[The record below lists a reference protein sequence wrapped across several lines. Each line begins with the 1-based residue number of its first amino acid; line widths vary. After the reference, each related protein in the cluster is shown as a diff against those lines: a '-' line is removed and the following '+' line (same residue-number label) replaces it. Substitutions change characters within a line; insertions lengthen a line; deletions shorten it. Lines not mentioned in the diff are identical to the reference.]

1 MYHAETWSEK
11 TGLLFKILWPIL
23 VTQLG
28 LYAMNLT
35 DIIMSGWV
43 SKEDLAGVAIGSSL
57 WMPIITGI
65 NGILLA
71 VTPIVSQM
79 IGSGKRN
86 GIAKFISQALY
97 VSLIVALTVIIVGSF
112 LFKPVI
118 GLMGLEDKVAHI
130 AFYYL
135 IALLFGI
142 VPLFASNVLRY
153 FFDAQGF
160 TRISMFITLLAV
172 PFNVLLNYV
181 FIFGKFGVPA
191 YGGIGSGYATAITYW
206 LIFIIS
212 VVMTFKVSAV
222 RSYRLFI
229 EWAAPS
235 LKVWK
240 EILTI
245 GIPIGLGIFFEVSI
259 FSVVTLLMGLLFDTG
274 TIASHQIALSFSSL
288 VFMVPLSISMALTI
302 VVGYSVGSGKMKA
315 ARQYSLLGVGGGVGL
330 MGLSAFVLFFLREPI
345 AYLYTQDSDVAKL
358 AAQFLIFA
366 IFYQISDAAQASL
379 LGVLRGYKDVQKP
392 FLIAFVSYWIVGL
405 PSGYLLAVYTDMN
418 AYGFWAG
425 IIIGLTFAAV
435 GFLLRLM
442 RVQKGLQGGNGSNV
456 IESV

>member
-1 MYHAETWSEK
+1 MYHAETWGEK
-11 TGLLFKILWPIL
+11 TKLLLKILWPIM

-35 DIIMSGWV
+35 DTIMSGWV
-43 SKEDLAGVAIGSSL
+43 STEDLAGVAIGSSL

-79 IGSGKRN
+79 VGSGKQN
-86 GIAKFISQALY
+86 GIARFISQALY
-97 VSLIVALTVIIVGSF
+97 VSLVVAAVVAVAGIF
-112 LFKPVI
+112 LFKPVL
-118 GLMGLEDKVAHI
+118 GLMGMESSVTHI
-130 AFYYL
+130 AYFYL

-142 VPLFASNVLRY
+142 IPLFASNVLRY

-172 PFNVLLNYV
+172 PFNVMLNYV

-191 YGGIGSGYATAITYW
+191 YGGIGAGYATAITYW
-206 LIFIIS
+206 IILTIS
-212 VVMTFKVSAV
+212 IVMTFRVPAV
-222 RSYRLFI
+222 RSYRLFV

-235 LKVWK
+235 FKAWK
-240 EILTI
+240 EIFTI
-245 GIPIGLGIFFEVSI
+245 GIPIGLSIFFEVSI
-259 FSVVTLLMGLLFDTG
+259 FSVVTLLMGMLFDTQ

-330 MGLSAFVLFFLREPI
+330 MGMAAIVLFFLREPI
-345 AYLYTQDSDVAKL
+345 AYLYTQESEVAVL

-379 LGVLRGYKDVQKP
+379 LGVLRGYKDVQVP

-405 PSGYLLAVYTDMN
+405 PSGYLLSAYTNMG
-418 AYGFWAG
+418 AYGFWVG
-425 IIIGLTFAAV
+425 IIFGLTFAAV
-435 GFLLRLM
+435 GFMLRLI
-442 RVQKGLQGGNGSNV
+442 RVQKKLQR
-456 IESV
+456 ESIPA